1 MIFFNVILFKNINKV
16 NGLFQ
21 PVLTNLYYFNQVCT
35 YSHFTNKAQK
45 AHEMRLTIFA
55 TVSWHKWFSVPS
67 QYPLHSK
74 INCFCK
80 YPILCIILSHS
91 LLIAILFLCHNKSKW
106 KTDCFNYRV
115 ERGKILVKSNCNL
128 YLPTIYSGSY

>member
-1 MIFFNVILFKNINKV
+1 MIFFNVILFRNTNKV

-35 YSHFTNKAQK
+35 YSHFTNKA
-45 AHEMRLTIFA
+45 HEMRLTFFA
-55 TVSWHKWFSVPS
+55 MVSW
-67 QYPLHSK
+67 Q
-74 INCFCK
+74 
-80 YPILCIILSHS
+80 PILSSFPLPSPLKNKLFWKYLILCTILPHS
-91 LLIAILFLCHNKSKW
+91 LPIAILFLCHNKSKW
-106 KTDCFNYRV
+106 QIDCFNYRV